1 MKKKAFRKKAKKN
14 EVKQKPKQLWAV
26 ALKTYSGDLGV
37 FTFLYE
43 VQARQFASK
52 CVRKGCDALVGLLF
66 NDKEP
71 K

>member
-14 EVKQKPKQLWAV
+14 EVKPKLKQLWAV

-37 FTFLYE
+37 FTFSFE

-52 CVRKGCDALVGLLF
+52 CVRKGCDALVGPLF
-66 NDKEP
+66 YDKEP